1 MKSLTPDIIIDYWYS
16 KRIRKLW
23 FNSTPALDDEIRNQF
38 ESVWLAA
45 ANGELDLWMDTA
57 DGCLA
62 LCIILDQ
69 FPLNMFRGSAR
80 GFETES
86 NAIRVAKHA
95 IDTGLDK
102 QLEKNRLVFLYMP
115 LMHSESLQDQVMSV
129 QVFEAEGLER
139 HVKFARR
146 YQTIIKRFGRF
157 PHRNQ
162 MLGRENTDAESDYLN
177 SEGAFTG

>member
-1 MKSLTPDIIIDYWYS
+1 MRSLTPDIIIDYWYS
-16 KRIRKLW
+16 ERIHKQW

-86 NAIRVAKHA
+86 SAIRVSKHA
-95 IDTGLDK
+95 IDAGLDK
-102 QLEKNRLVFLYMP
+102 HLQNNRLLFLYMP
-115 LMHSESLQDQVMSV
+115 LMHSESLQDHVISV
-129 QVFEAEGLER
+129 QMFEVADLNN
-139 HVKFARR
+139 HVKFAHRC
-146 YQTIIKRFGRF
+146 QDIVKRFGRF

-162 MLGRENTDAESDYLN
+162 ILGRENTDAESDYLN